1 MLSQAFEPPPPVDLE
16 DATTS
21 DGFDIRMIPT
31 PPLYLHIITLINR
44 QTSEEVSFEVE
55 TTSIR
60 FKDVLDAIIW
70 QKVERNLFGY
80 EIFAVID
87 CNDPC

>member
-1 MLSQAFEPPPPVDLE
+1 MLSQAFEPPTPLDFE
-16 DATTS
+16 DRT
-21 DGFDIRMIPT
+21 DPEGFGIRTIPT
-31 PPLYLHIITLINR
+31 LPLYIHIITLINR

-70 QKVERNLFGY
+70 QKVERNLLGY